1 MDTRDLSEHVAYRA
15 GGGIEEVARELG
27 RDPGDLVKLASNEN
41 PLGPTPAAVE
51 AIREAAS
58 EVHHYPKAAHA
69 DLTAALAAEWGVTEA
84 QVWLSPGADGA
95 FDYLHRA
102 MLDPGDRVLVP
113 DPGFAYYGMSARYHH
128 GAVATYD
135 IRADADAAGDGDEAG
150 TERGSDAPAG
160 FEQSAE
166 RVLEAYDGER
176 MIFVTTPHNPT
187 GSECPLDGIEA
198 IAEGTAE
205 DTLVVADEAYGEF
218 SESPS
223 AISLLAERE
232 DVAVART
239 FSKAYGLAGLRLG
252 YALVPEAWADAYAL
266 VNTPFAASAVA
277 CRAGLA
283 ALEAGDHVE
292 AAVETARRNRRY
304 LAERLDAP
312 TYESAANF
320 VLVEVGEAERVADAM
335 KERGVIVRDC
345 TSFGLPSCVR
355 ITAGTDAETARAVEA
370 LNEVLAV

>member
-1 MDTRDLSEHVAYRA
+1 MDTRDLSDHVAYRA

-27 RDPGDLVKLASNEN
+27 RDPADLVKLASNEN
-41 PLGPTPAAVE
+41 PLGPSPAAVE
-51 AIREAAS
+51 AIRDEAE

-69 DLTAALAAEWGVTEA
+69 DLTAALADEWGVTEA

-102 MLDPGDRVLVP
+102 MLDPGDRVLAP

-128 GAVATYD
+128 GDVATYD
-135 IRADADAAGDGDEAG
+135 VRAGDEGDAG
-150 TERGSDAPAG
+150 APDG

-166 RVLEAYDGER
+166 RVLDAYDGER
-176 MIFVTTPHNPT
+176 VVFVTTPHNPT
-187 GSECPLDGIEA
+187 GSECPRAEIETV
-198 IAEGTAE
+198 AEETAA
-205 DTLVVADEAYGEF
+205 DTLVVVDEAYGEF

-223 AISLLAERE
+223 AAPLLAERD

-252 YALVPEAWADAYAL
+252 YALVPESWADAYAL

-283 ALEAGDHVE
+283 ALEEGDHAA

-304 LAERLDAP
+304 LAEHVDAR

-320 VLVEVGEAERVADAM
+320 VLVDVGDAERVAAAM
-335 KERGVIVRDC
+335 KERGIIVRDC
-345 TSFGLPSCVR
+345 TSFGLPACVR
-355 ITAGTDAETARAVEA
+355 ITAGTDAETARAVDE
-370 LNEVLAV
+370 LNEVLAG